1 MGFSALTPPGVG
13 QSTQASLWS
22 FPLTQTSGGL
32 LFRPGYR
39 VKVGTSCTWGLTF
52 TLLGWS
58 AGQGGESGYTVDT
71 EFTYLINCT
80 SYGTYTAYELTS
92 KVILPV

>member
-1 MGFSALTPPGVG
+1 MWASPHKPPYG
-13 QSTQASLWS
+13 AA
-22 FPLTQTSGGL
+22 FTQTSGGL
-32 LFRPGYR
+32 LFRPGFR

-52 TLLGWS
+52 TLLGWY
-58 AGQGGESGYTVDT
+58 AGQGGESGYTVNT

-80 SYGTYTAYELTS
+80 SYGTYAAYELTS

>member
-1 MGFSALTPPGVG
+1 MGFSTLTPPGVG
-13 QSTQASLWS
+13 QSTHSSPYGASLTHE
-22 FPLTQTSGGL
+22 PGGL
-32 LFRPGYR
+32 LFRPCYR
-39 VKVGTSCTWGLTF
+39 VKVGTICTWGLTF

>member
-1 MGFSALTPPGVG
+1 VWASPHEPPYGAL
-13 QSTQASLWS
+13 
-22 FPLTQTSGGL
+22 LTQTPGGL
-32 LFRPGYR
+32 LLRPCYR
-39 VKVGTSCTWGLTF
+39 VKVGTICTWGLTF

-58 AGQGGESGYTVDT
+58 AGQGGESDYTVDT
-71 EFTYLINCT
+71 EFTYLINYT

>member
-1 MGFSALTPPGVG
+1 MWASPHKFPYGAL
-13 QSTQASLWS
+13 
-22 FPLTQTSGGL
+22 LTQTSGGL
-32 LFRPGYR
+32 QFRLCYR

-52 TLLGWS
+52 TLLGWY
-58 AGQGGESGYTVDT
+58 AGQGGESGYTVNT
-71 EFTYLINCT
+71 EFTYLISCT